1 MSRPRAQLVVDRRG
15 ALALAASIVASLT
28 LLFAAGVSGCQAER
42 DPAPVAGGAPSAG
55 GGKVAVDTKLVAF
68 LSKARAANHA
78 ADLAIAKGDRR
89 GAIQQL
95 LRVTE
100 GPRPGLSP
108 EVVEVLADAHARLA
122 ELWSEEGDFAE
133 ASREVED
140 GLQLATEVTLF
151 RANLFMARGIVEE
164 RRMKALEAK
173 GDEKGAAAA
182 RDAALQALDTA
193 MTLQE
198 RVIDQALSPEP
209 VE

>member
-28 LLFAAGVSGCQAER
+28 LLFAAGISGCQAQRE
-42 DPAPVAGGAPSAG
+42 PAPSAG
-55 GGKVAVDTKLVAF
+55 SASPNAGKVAVDTKLVAF

-89 GAIQQL
+89 GAITQL

-100 GPRPGLSP
+100 GPRPTLSP

-122 ELWSEEGDFAE
+122 ELWSEEGEFVE

-140 GLQLATEVTLF
+140 GLELATEVTLF

-198 RVIDQALSPEP
+198 RVIDQALAPEP

>member
-1 MSRPRAQLVVDRRG
+1 MSRPRAQLVVDRRA
-15 ALALAASIVASLT
+15 ALVLAASIIASLT
-28 LLFAAGVSGCQAER
+28 LLFAAGISGCQAER
-42 DPAPVAGGAPSAG
+42 DPSPSPSNTPSG
-55 GGKVAVDTKLVAF
+55 SKVAVDTKLVAF

-100 GPRPGLSP
+100 GPRPQLSP
-108 EVVEVLADAHARLA
+108 EVIEVLADAHARLA
-122 ELWSEEGDFAE
+122 ELWSEEGEFAE
-133 ASREVED
+133 ASREVDD
-140 GLQLATEVTLF
+140 GLELATEVTLF

-164 RRMKALEAK
+164 SRMKALEAK

-198 RVIDQALSPEP
+198 RVIDQALAPQPLE
-209 VE
+209 

>member
-1 MSRPRAQLVVDRRG
+1 MNRPRAQLVVDRRG
-15 ALALAASIVASLT
+15 ALVLAASIVASLT
-28 LLFAAGVSGCQAER
+28 LLFAAGTSGCQAER
-42 DPAPVAGGAPSAG
+42 EPTPSASAAPSG
-55 GGKVAVDTKLVAF
+55 GRVAVDTKLVAF
-68 LSKARAANHA
+68 LQKARAANHA

-100 GPRPGLSP
+100 GPRPQLTP

-122 ELWSEEGDFAE
+122 ELWSEEGEFAE
-133 ASREVED
+133 ASREVDD
-140 GLQLATEVTLF
+140 GLELATEVTLF

-198 RVIDQALSPEP
+198 RVIDQALAPEP
-209 VE
+209 LE

>member
-15 ALALAASIVASLT
+15 ALVLAASIVASLT
-28 LLFAAGVSGCQAER
+28 LLFAAGISGCQAER
-42 DPAPVAGGAPSAG
+42 EPAPSASSVPSG
-55 GGKVAVDTKLVAF
+55 GRVAVDTKLVAF

-100 GPRPGLSP
+100 GPRPQLSP
-108 EVVEVLADAHARLA
+108 EVIEVLADSHARLA
-122 ELWSEEGDFAE
+122 ELWSEEGEFAE
-133 ASREVED
+133 ASREVDD
-140 GLQLATEVTLF
+140 GLELATEVTLF

-198 RVIDQALSPEP
+198 RVIDQALAPQPLE
-209 VE
+209 

>member
-1 MSRPRAQLVVDRRG
+1 MTRPRAQLVVDRRG
-15 ALALAASIVASLT
+15 ALA
-28 LLFAAGVSGCQAER
+28 FAAAVVAALGFL
-42 DPAPVAGGAPSAG
+42 VAGVTACQEQADPGGPSRAGSGAPN
-55 GGKVAVDTKLVAF
+55 KVAVDTKLVAF

-78 ADLAIAKGDRR
+78 ADLSIAKGDTR
-89 GAIQQL
+89 GAIEHL

-100 GPRPGLSP
+100 APRPSLSP

-122 ELWSEEGDFAE
+122 ELWSEEGDFTE
-133 ASREVED
+133 ASREVND
-140 GLQLATEVTLF
+140 GLELATEVTLF

-164 RRMKALEAK
+164 RRMKALEAA

-198 RVIDQALSPEP
+198 RVIDQALAPEP
-209 VE
+209 IE